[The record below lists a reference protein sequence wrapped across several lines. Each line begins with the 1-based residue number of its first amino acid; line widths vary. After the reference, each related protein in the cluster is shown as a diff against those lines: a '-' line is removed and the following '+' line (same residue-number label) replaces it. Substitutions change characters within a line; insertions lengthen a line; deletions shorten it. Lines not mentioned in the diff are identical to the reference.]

1 MNPPNTINTGG
12 WRRASLRTRLL
23 WLVGVALLPVAILD
37 LYGILAFGRQ
47 QQAQVQQ
54 ALVERAR
61 AITSAVD
68 NQLSNSVAAL
78 KILALSKSL
87 DSGDIKQFYGDAASA
102 AATRLDWDGV
112 ILVDLAGNRLLN
124 TRFPYGAPLP
134 GGAPVVERES
144 FDAILASG
152 KPLIGNLAKGPGG
165 HNRYP
170 IRVPVLRN
178 GKPKYILT
186 AIVNP
191 DVMLEILRQQKVPA
205 ESVSTIFDGN
215 TTIVAR
221 SRNQDQ
227 YIGTQVSKT
236 LRLLMANTP
245 EGWGITTTLE
255 GQEVYA
261 AFSRS
266 NTSPWGVALGIP
278 QDAADAPIWRSYLIA
293 AAGIVLSLALGAIMS
308 ALVARRIARP
318 IRQLHAAAQAVGR
331 GEVPATPPAGIPELD
346 EVSHALATT
355 AEGLRASEDRL
366 RQLNATLEARVE
378 ERTQQLEQL
387 NAKLA
392 DSNKELEAFSYSV
405 SHDLRAPLRSI
416 RGFSEA
422 LLEDNAKDLDAQGK
436 RHLQRVREAGQQ
448 MSELIDGL
456 LALSRIARQ
465 ELNHTRLDLTALA
478 HKVATRLRL
487 HAPDR
492 EVDIV
497 IADGLKAAGDRRLL
511 EIALDN
517 LLGNAWKFT
526 SVREQARIEFGQQ
539 RADDRPV
546 FFVRDNGAGFNM
558 AYAGKLFGVFERLH
572 TSAEFEGTGVGLATV
587 KRVIERHHGRVWAE
601 GAVDQGATFYFT
613 LGEKKDGNT

>member
-1 MNPPNTINTGG
+1 MGV

-23 WLVGVALLPVAILD
+23 WLVGAALLPVAILD
-37 LYGILAFGRQ
+37 LYGILVFGRQ

-78 KILALSKSL
+78 QILALSKSL
-87 DSGDIKQFYGDAASA
+87 DAGDIKQFYADAASA
-102 AATRLDWDGV
+102 AATRPDWDGV

-124 TRFPYGAPLP
+124 TRLPYGAPLP

-144 FDAILASG
+144 FEAILTSG
-152 KPLIGNLAKGPGG
+152 QPLIGNLAKGPGG
-165 HNRYP
+165 HTRYP
-170 IRVPVLRN
+170 IRVPVIRN
-178 GKPKYILT
+178 GTPKYILT
-186 AIVNP
+186 AVVKP

-205 ESVSTIFDGN
+205 ESVSAIFDGN
-215 TTIVAR
+215 TTVVAR

-255 GQEVYA
+255 GQEVYS

-266 NTSPWGVALGIP
+266 NTTPWGVALGIP

-293 AAGIVLSLALGAIMS
+293 AAGIVLSLALGAILS
-308 ALVARRIARP
+308 ALLASRIARP
-318 IRQLHAAAQAVGR
+318 IGQLRAAAQAVGR
-331 GEVPATPPAGIPELD
+331 GEVPAAPPAGIPELD
-346 EVSHALATT
+346 EVSRALTTT

-387 NAKLA
+387 NVKLVA
-392 DSNKELEAFSYSV
+392 SNKELEAFSYSV

-416 RGFSEA
+416 RGFSQA
-422 LLEDNAKDLDAQGK
+422 LLEDNAKALDAQGK
-436 RHLQRVREAGQQ
+436 RHLQRVREAGEQ

-465 ELNHTRLDLTALA
+465 ELKHARVDLTALA
-478 HKVATRLRL
+478 HKVAARLR
-487 HAPDR
+487 PRDPER
-492 EVDIV
+492 EVDII
-497 IADGLKAAGDRRLL
+497 IAEGMTAQGDTRLL

-517 LLGNAWKFT
+517 LLDNAWKFT
-526 SVREQARIEFGQQ
+526 SIRKHARIEFGQQ
-539 RADDRPV
+539 RDGDRRV
-546 FFVRDNGAGFNM
+546 FFVRDNGAGFDM
-558 AYAGKLFGVFERLH
+558 TYVGKLFGVFERLH
-572 TSAEFEGTGVGLATV
+572 TPAEFEGIGVGLATV
-587 KRVIERHHGRVWAE
+587 KRVIERHNGRVWAE
-601 GAVDQGATFYFT
+601 GAADQGATFYFT